1 MRRSRV
7 SSHRRV
13 THKSTGG
20 ILKHL
25 PEPVDP
31 VGNAPNYLTTN
42 TVAPFDE
49 AFSLSGVGYFRR
61 QEDPPKSVPPDVA
74 F

>member
-7 SSHRRV
+7 SNHRCV

-20 ILKHL
+20 ILKPI

-31 VGNAPNYLTTN
+31 VGNAPNHLTTN
-42 TVAPFDE
+42 TVALFLNR
-49 AFSLSGVGYFRR
+49 SKLSNLC
-61 QEDPPKSVPPDVA
+61 
-74 F
+74 